1 MEQIVAWLV
10 ETIGKLGYPGI
21 IALMFLESSFFPF
34 PSEVVVPPAGYLA
47 SQGQMNIYLVVL
59 CGILGSL
66 LGAFFN
72 YVIALWLGRPLLMK
86 YGKYFFLP
94 PERFQKVDRF
104 FLDHGEISTFVCRLI
119 PGIRQ
124 YISFPAGLAR
134 MNLFKFFLYTALGA
148 GIWVVVLAWIGY
160 LVGNNMAM
168 VKQYSNHATIV
179 LLAGIT
185 VLLVIY
191 IYRFLAK
198 GKSDPRYRKNQAC
211 E

>member
-160 LVGNNMAM
+160 LVGNNMAL

>member
-1 MEQIVAWLV
+1 MEQITIWLV

-47 SQGQMNIYLVVL
+47 SQGQMNLYLVIF
-59 CGILGSL
+59 CGLLGSL
-66 LGAFFN
+66 LGALFN
-72 YVIALWLGRPLLMK
+72 YVIALWFGRPLLLK
-86 YGKYFFLP
+86 YGKYLFLP

-104 FLDHGEISTFVCRLI
+104 FHVHGEISTFVCRLI

-134 MNLFKFFLYTALGA
+134 MHLLKFCLYTALGA

-160 LVGNNMAM
+160 FVGNNMTL
-168 VKQYSNHATIV
+168 VKQYSHQATIALIIGISV
-179 LLAGIT
+179 IILLYA
-185 VLLVIY
+185 
-191 IYRFLAK
+191 YRFLAK
-198 GKSDPRYRKNQAC
+198 SKQREERTKIQDC

>member
-1 MEQIVAWLV
+1 MELIVAWLV
-10 ETIGKLGYPGI
+10 ETIGRLGYPGI

-47 SQGQMNIYLVVL
+47 SQGHMNIYLVVL

-72 YVIALWLGRPLLMK
+72 YLIALWLGRPLLMK
-86 YGKYFFLP
+86 YGKYFFLT

-104 FLDHGEISTFVCRLI
+104 FLNHGEISTFVCRLI

-134 MNLFKFFLYTALGA
+134 MNLLKFSLYTALGA

-160 LVGNNMAM
+160 LVGNNMAL
-168 VKQYSNHATIV
+168 VKQYSHHATLALI
-179 LLAGIT
+179 AGIV

-191 IYRFLAK
+191 IYRFLA
-198 GKSDPRYRKNQAC
+198 RRKNRPQMPQNQDC

>member
-1 MEQIVAWLV
+1 MEQVILWLV
-10 ETIGKLGYPGI
+10 ETIGRLGYTGI
-21 IALMFLESSFFPF
+21 VALMFLESSFIPF
-34 PSEVVVPPAGYLA
+34 PSEVVVPPAGYLV

-59 CGILGSL
+59 SGVLGSL

-72 YVIALWLGRPLLMK
+72 YLIALWLGRPLLLK

-94 PERFQKVDRF
+94 PERFRKVDHF
-104 FLDHGEISTFVCRLI
+104 FLLHGEISTFVCRLI

-134 MNLFKFFLYTALGA
+134 MNLLKFSIYTALGA

-160 LVGNNMAM
+160 LVGNNM
-168 VKQYSNHATIV
+168 VLVHRYSHQATLALFIGIAVV
-179 LLAGIT
+179 LC
-185 VLLVIY
+185 IY
-191 IYRFLAK
+191 IYLFLLK
-198 GKSDPRYRKNQAC
+198 TKTRKRSPKIQDC

>member
-160 LVGNNMAM
+160 LVGNNMVL
-168 VKQYSNHATIV
+168 VKQYSHHATLMLMAGIAV
-179 LLAGIT
+179 LLI
-185 VLLVIY
+185 IY
-191 IYRFLAK
+191 IHRFLARK
-198 GKSDPRYRKNQAC
+198 KTGSTYRKNRAC

>member
-1 MEQIVAWLV
+1 MEQIIAWLV
-10 ETIGKLGYPGI
+10 ATIGEMGYPGI

-47 SQGQMNIYLVVL
+47 SRGQMNIYLVVL

-66 LGAFFN
+66 LGALFN
-72 YVIALWLGRPLLMK
+72 YLIALWLGRPLLIK
-86 YGKYFFLP
+86 YGKYFFLT

-104 FLDHGEISTFVCRLI
+104 FLAHGEISTFVCRLI

-134 MNLFKFFLYTALGA
+134 MNLLKFSFYTALGA

-160 LVGNNMAM
+160 LVGNNMSL
-168 VKQYSNHATIV
+168 VKQYSHHATFALIAVIVV
-179 LLAGIT
+179 LLF
-185 VLLVIY
+185 IY
-191 IYRFLAK
+191 IYRFLAGEK
-198 GKSDPRYRKNQAC
+198 DRHQIP
-211 E
+211 

>member
-1 MEQIVAWLV
+1 MEQIIAWLV
-10 ETIGKLGYPGI
+10 EAIGKMGYPGI

-47 SQGQMNIYLVVL
+47 SQGQMNIYLVVF

-72 YVIALWLGRPLLMK
+72 YLIALWLGRPLLLR

-104 FLDHGEISTFVCRLI
+104 FFDHGEISTFVCRLI

-134 MNLFKFFLYTALGA
+134 MNLLKFSLYTALGA

-160 LVGNNMAM
+160 LVGNNMAL
-168 VKQYSNHATIV
+168 VKQYSRQATFALIAGIAV
-179 LLAGIT
+179 LLF
-185 VLLVIY
+185 IY
-191 IYRFLAK
+191 LYRFLTR
-198 GKSDPRYRKNQAC
+198 GNNRPQMP
-211 E
+211 